1 MIKYTEVNQI
11 LGRVTSVFVINIKGV
26 FKNVHKSVFLKTIS
40 DLNLPEVSRCLV
52 NYFLSR

>member
-11 LGRVTSVFVINIKGV
+11 LGRVTSVFVIDIKVV

>member
-1 MIKYTEVNQI
+1 MIKYTEVNQS
-11 LGRVTSVFVINIKGV
+11 LGRVTSVFIIDIKRV

-40 DLNLPEVSRCLV
+40 DMNLPEASRCLV